1 MPSVGLLHAT
11 RGHPALLSSKFCADI
26 VDANPLETCRNC
38 NKPAGVHANSR
49 HSSKA
54 RPITSVTSEPSRV
67 HSARLGEQIT
77 SARAPECSSGRTNH
91 QRQNRT
97 NHQRQNARLGEQIT
111 QKYQTLYKSRC
122 STRHVQSPRPTVR
135 TQHDSTRQV
144 STRRAPHGH
153 PPHHRGHL
161 PAREV
166 RENRREKAADA
177 ASALQA
183 ALRRHR
189 IQRCEDPAHQGR
201 VTYARRPVPCFEAA
215 HAHPGRVVC
224 TRNRQGYLEQART
237 RLSGT
242 AMVQTR
248 GGGAALSPPGTSG
261 GGVDSM

>member
-1 MPSVGLLHAT
+1 MLVWANKSQKNIERCTKAAVRHDTSSHPGPRYEPSMTPRAKFPLDELPTDILHT
-11 RGHPALLSSKFCADI
+11 IADI
-26 VDANPLETCRNC
+26 
-38 NKPAGVHANSR
+38 
-49 HSSKA
+49 
-54 RPITSVTSEPSRV
+54 
-67 HSARLGEQIT
+67 
-77 SARAPECSSGRTNH
+77 
-91 QRQNRT
+91 
-97 NHQRQNARLGEQIT
+97 
-111 QKYQTLYKSRC
+111 Y
-122 STRHVQSPRPTVR
+122 
-135 TQHDSTRQV
+135 
-144 STRRAPHGH
+144 
-153 PPHHRGHL
+153 
-161 PAREV
+161 
-166 RENRREKAADA
+166 RREKAADA

>member
-1 MPSVGLLHAT
+1 MLDAVPSVGLLHAA

-161 PAREV
+161 PAREGGGCRV
-166 RENRREKAADA
+166 RAAGRPAPPPDTAVRRPRPSRSRDVCQTPRPVLRGCARTPRARGVHTQPAGVLGAGADA
-177 ASALQA
+177 LVGHCDGADS
-183 ALRRHR
+183 RRG
-189 IQRCEDPAHQGR
+189 RC
-201 VTYARRPVPCFEAA
+201 T
-215 HAHPGRVVC
+215 
-224 TRNRQGYLEQART
+224 
-237 RLSGT
+237 LSSRDF
-242 AMVQTR
+242 R
-248 GGGAALSPPGTSG
+248 GWCGFN
-261 GGVDSM
+261 VDCE